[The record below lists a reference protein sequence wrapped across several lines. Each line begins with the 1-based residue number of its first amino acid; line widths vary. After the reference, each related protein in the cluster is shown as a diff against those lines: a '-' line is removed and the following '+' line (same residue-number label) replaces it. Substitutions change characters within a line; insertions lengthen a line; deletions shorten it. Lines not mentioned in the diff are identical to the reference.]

1 MSNCNEIGSIP
12 LKIELSQEEKTA
24 ILLRERAEKIRVQ
37 GKIDNKLLRVTMPDG
52 SKWDVPVRKIAEHRA
67 RYYMK
72 DPELGTFEKSYNE
85 DTIPLFESDDYAIE
99 DWAANNM
106 NWKDIVAFARKVES
120 HKMADSDFQEGWI
133 NGDKEIVEGS
143 K

>member
-1 MSNCNEIGSIP
+1 MSEP
-12 LKIELSQEEKTA
+12 KIVTKEAMTK
-24 ILLRERAEKIRVQ
+24 IDEKI
-37 GKIDNKLLRVTMPDG
+37 LRVTMPDG

-85 DTIPLFESDDYAIE
+85 DTIPLFESDDYEIE
-99 DWAANNM
+99 DWSANNM
-106 NWKDIVAFARKVES
+106 NWKDVVAFARKVES

-133 NGDKEIVEGS
+133 NGDKEIVEGI
-143 K
+143 